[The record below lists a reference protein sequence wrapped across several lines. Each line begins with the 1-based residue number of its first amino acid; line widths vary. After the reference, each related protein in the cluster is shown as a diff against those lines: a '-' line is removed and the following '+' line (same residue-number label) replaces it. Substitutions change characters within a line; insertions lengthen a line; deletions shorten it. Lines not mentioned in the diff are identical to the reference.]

1 MAGDGR
7 RGPGG
12 YADPA
17 PTPDT
22 DRPAELTV
30 SASPTP
36 DLYPVPSLDA
46 LVERV
51 TDAVERHREDLLEWR
66 RQVHRNPEVSWQE
79 HRTTA
84 LVTEVLEGAGL
95 TVRPLPG
102 SGAVVDLGA
111 EDPRV
116 RIALR
121 GDLDALP
128 IDERT
133 DLPFA
138 SRRPGF
144 CHACGHDVHTVG
156 VVGAGLALAEVQDG
170 LRALG
175 LGVRLIF
182 QPAEETVPGGAQ
194 KIIELGGLEGVD
206 RILALHCDPS
216 IDVGTIGLKV
226 GPITAASDSIHVTLT
241 GRGGHTSRPHLTQD
255 LTFAL
260 GKVITEVP
268 AALSRR
274 LDPRSGTALVWGA
287 VRAGTVANV
296 IPATGECVG
305 TLRMLDSETWATTG
319 AVIEEI
325 VQAVV
330 SPYGVTAQ
338 VRHVRGVPPVDND
351 SRAVAALTAA
361 ASAVVGPGSVVPT
374 KQSLGGEDLGWY
386 LREVP
391 GAMARLGTRTPGGP
405 TYELHQGDLVVDE
418 EATVIAARLLAT
430 AALTSVGD
438 DGLV

>member
-1 MAGDGR
+1 MARDGR
-7 RGPGG
+7 DTAAG
-12 YADPA
+12 YPEPV
-17 PTPDT
+17 PTVDFE
-22 DRPAELTV
+22 RSAEPTV
-30 SASPTP
+30 SASPAP
-36 DLYPVPSLDA
+36 ELRPAPSLDH

-51 TDAVERHREDLLEWR
+51 RATVERRRDDLVGWR

-102 SGAVVDLGA
+102 SGALVDLGA
-111 EDPRV
+111 EEPRV

-128 IDERT
+128 VEERT
-133 DLPFA
+133 GLPFA

-156 VVGAGLALAEVQDG
+156 VLGAGLALAEIEDE
-170 LRALG
+170 LRSLG
-175 LGVRLIF
+175 LAVRLIF

-226 GPITAASDSIHVTLT
+226 GPITAASDSIHVTLR

-274 LDPRSGTALVWGA
+274 LDPRSGVALVWGA

-325 VQAVV
+325 VRAVV
-330 SPYGVTAQ
+330 APYGVDAQ

-361 ASAVVGPGSVVPT
+361 ASMVVGPTAVVPT

-386 LREVP
+386 LQQVP

-418 EATVIAARLLAT
+418 EATLVAARLLAT
-430 AALTSVGD
+430 AALTSVGP

>member
-1 MAGDGR
+1 MARDGR
-7 RGPGG
+7 DGTAG
-12 YADPA
+12 YPDPVPA
-17 PTPDT
+17 PETE
-22 DRPAELTV
+22 RSVESAV
-30 SASPTP
+30 SVSPTP
-36 DLYPVPSLDA
+36 DLRPVPSLDR
-46 LVERV
+46 LVREV
-51 TDAVERHREDLLEWR
+51 TDAVERHREALLDWR
-66 RQVHRNPEVSWQE
+66 RQIHRNPEVSWQE

-84 LVTEVLEGAGL
+84 LVTEVLEDAGL
-95 TVRPLPG
+95 AVRPLPG

-111 EDPRV
+111 ADPRV

-128 IDERT
+128 VEERT
-133 DLPFA
+133 GLPFA

-156 VVGAGLALAEVQDG
+156 VLGAGLALAGIQDE
-170 LRALG
+170 LRDLG

-330 SPYGVTAQ
+330 APYGVDAR

-361 ASAVVGPGSVVPT
+361 ATAVVGPSAVVPT

-391 GAMARLGTRTPGGP
+391 GAMARLGTRKPGGP

-418 EATVIAARLLAT
+418 ESTLIAARLLAT
-430 AALTSVGD
+430 SALTSVGA